1 MTTVRI
7 LYKCIIIFS
16 RNFNHLHC
24 SKFTDA
30 SWGLI
35 VIRWIPFLVD
45 ILTSIGLKGKVWEAM
60 ENQKYKMRND
70 QIMSIYENLT
80 KLNTVLYFIFLS

>member
-1 MTTVRI
+1 LKQKEPQHMQI
-7 LYKCIIIFS
+7 K
-16 RNFNHLHC
+16 N
-24 SKFTDA
+24 A

>member
-1 MTTVRI
+1 M
-7 LYKCIIIFS
+7 
-16 RNFNHLHC
+16 
-24 SKFTDA
+24 
-30 SWGLI
+30 
-35 VIRWIPFLVD
+35 D

-80 KLNTVLYFIFLS
+80 KLNTVLFFNFLS